1 MEPIKDDG
9 RPVALVTGGT
19 SGIGKATAR
28 MLAAQGWRVIAVGLN
43 ADGSV
48 PETQRLGRGE
58 LFTYEMD
65 VTKPSDITRILG
77 ALPRLDAIVHCAGFG
92 IAGSAECTPM
102 TLARKQFDVNYFGVL
117 QVNEIALP
125 LLRRTAARN
134 RKRGRVIVVGSIGGR
149 LGLPFQSHYSSTK
162 AALEM
167 YVEALRLEG
176 RRHGITATI
185 IEPGD
190 LSTGFTGSRILAE
203 PANSPYYDE
212 CQRSVGQMAHDEQT
226 GDGPESVARV
236 IVATLG
242 KRNPPVRIAVG
253 SSYKALIQ
261 LKRFL
266 PDRLVEFVMRRIY
279 MKPLKM
285 TEEDTEPSV
294 QLRNPHPIKCHC
306 SSSASPTPK

>member
-190 LSTGFTGSRILAE
+190 LSTGFTVSSPNQPIHRTTTNANVQSGKRLMTSRPVTVRKAW
-203 PANSPYYDE
+203 
-212 CQRSVGQMAHDEQT
+212 
-226 GDGPESVARV
+226 PES
-236 IVATLG
+236 
-242 KRNPPVRIAVG
+242 
-253 SSYKALIQ
+253 SS
-261 LKRFL
+261 
-266 PDRLVEFVMRRIY
+266 RRSANAI
-279 MKPLKM
+279 
-285 TEEDTEPSV
+285 
-294 QLRNPHPIKCHC
+294 LRC
-306 SSSASPTPK
+306 ASPSAAATRP

>member
-9 RPVALVTGGT
+9 RPVVLVTGGT
-19 SGIGKATAR
+19 SGIGRATAR
-28 MLAAQGWRVIAVGLN
+28 MLAEWGWHVVAVGLGV
-43 ADGSV
+43 DGRA
-48 PETQRLGRGE
+48 PETQRIGRGE
-58 LFTYEMD
+58 LRTYEMD
-65 VTKPSDITRILG
+65 VTKPADITRIVS

-102 TLARKQFDVNYFGVL
+102 ALARKQFDVNYFGVL
-117 QVNEIALP
+117 QVNELALP

-190 LSTGFTGSRILAE
+190 YPPDSPDRASSPSRPIRRTTTNASVQSGKWLMTSRPV
-203 PANSPYYDE
+203 PA
-212 CQRSVGQMAHDEQT
+212 RSAW
-226 GDGPESVARV
+226 PES
-236 IVATLG
+236 
-242 KRNPPVRIAVG
+242 
-253 SSYKALIQ
+253 S
-261 LKRFL
+261 
-266 PDRLVEFVMRRIY
+266 
-279 MKPLKM
+279 
-285 TEEDTEPSV
+285 
-294 QLRNPHPIKCHC
+294 
-306 SSSASPTPK
+306 

>member
-28 MLAAQGWRVIAVGLN
+28 MLAAQGWRVIAVGLD

-65 VTKPSDITRILG
+65 VTKPADITRILG

-190 LSTGFTGSRILAE
+190 LSTGFTGSPSQPIHRTTTNANVRSDKWLMTSR
-203 PANSPYYDE
+203 PATV
-212 CQRSVGQMAHDEQT
+212 RKAR
-226 GDGPESVARV
+226 PES
-236 IVATLG
+236 
-242 KRNPPVRIAVG
+242 
-253 SSYKALIQ
+253 SS
-261 LKRFL
+261 
-266 PDRLVEFVMRRIY
+266 RRSANAI
-279 MKPLKM
+279 P
-285 TEEDTEPSV
+285 
-294 QLRNPHPIKCHC
+294 RC
-306 SSSASPTPK
+306 ASPSAAATRP

>member
-1 MEPIKDDG
+1 
-9 RPVALVTGGT
+9 
-19 SGIGKATAR
+19 
-28 MLAAQGWRVIAVGLN
+28 MLAVRGWHVISVGL
-43 ADGSV
+43 DTEESI

-65 VTKPSDITRILG
+65 VTKPADIMCILN

-117 QVNEIALP
+117 QVNEL
-125 LLRRTAARN
+125 
-134 RKRGRVIVVGSIGGR
+134 
-149 LGLPFQSHYSSTK
+149 
-162 AALEM
+162 
-167 YVEALRLEG
+167 ALRLEG

-212 CQRSVGQMAHDEQT
+212 CQRSVGQIAHDEQT
-226 GDGPESVARV
+226 GAGPESAVRV
-236 IVATLG
+236 IAATLG

-253 SSYKALIQ
+253 GSYKVLMQ
-261 LKRFL
+261 LKRVL
-266 PDRLVEFVMRRIY
+266 PDRIVEFVMRRIY
-279 MKPLKM
+279 MKP
-285 TEEDTEPSV
+285 
-294 QLRNPHPIKCHC
+294 
-306 SSSASPTPK
+306 

>member
-28 MLAAQGWRVIAVGLN
+28 MLAVRGWRVIAVGLG
-43 ADGSV
+43 ADENI
-48 PETQRLGRGE
+48 PETQRLGHSE
-58 LFTYEMD
+58 LLTYEMD
-65 VTKPSDITRILG
+65 VTKPADITRILG

-203 PANSPYYDE
+203 PANSP
-212 CQRSVGQMAHDEQT
+212 A
-226 GDGPESVARV
+226 PES
-236 IVATLG
+236 
-242 KRNPPVRIAVG
+242 
-253 SSYKALIQ
+253 SSHH
-261 LKRFL
+261 
-266 PDRLVEFVMRRIY
+266 M
-279 MKPLKM
+279 PLFFISFSDSKVS
-285 TEEDTEPSV
+285 DP
-294 QLRNPHPIKCHC
+294 
-306 SSSASPTPK
+306 SSASRGVSSTALIDAAVDAAAAIVFLLS

>member
-1 MEPIKDDG
+1 
-9 RPVALVTGGT
+9 
-19 SGIGKATAR
+19 
-28 MLAAQGWRVIAVGLN
+28 
-43 ADGSV
+43 
-48 PETQRLGRGE
+48 
-58 LFTYEMD
+58 MD
-65 VTKPSDITRILG
+65 VTKPADITRILS

-190 LSTGFTGSRILAE
+190 LSTGFTGTRILDE

-242 KRNPPVRIAVG
+242 KHNPPVHIAVG
-253 SSYKALIQ
+253 SSYKALMQ

-266 PDRLVEFVMRRIY
+266 PDRIVEFVMRRIY
-279 MKPLKM
+279 MKP
-285 TEEDTEPSV
+285 
-294 QLRNPHPIKCHC
+294 
-306 SSSASPTPK
+306 

>member
-19 SGIGKATAR
+19 SGIGRATAR
-28 MLAAQGWRVIAVGLN
+28 MLAAQGWRVIAVGLD

-65 VTKPSDITRILG
+65 VTKPADITRILG

-102 TLARKQFDVNYFGVL
+102 TLARKQFDVNYFGVS

-176 RRHGITATI
+176 PQSSNRVTYPLDSPARVSSPNQPIHRTTTNANVRSGKWLMT
-185 IEPGD
+185 
-190 LSTGFTGSRILAE
+190 SRLVTVRKAW
-203 PANSPYYDE
+203 
-212 CQRSVGQMAHDEQT
+212 
-226 GDGPESVARV
+226 PES
-236 IVATLG
+236 
-242 KRNPPVRIAVG
+242 
-253 SSYKALIQ
+253 SS
-261 LKRFL
+261 
-266 PDRLVEFVMRRIY
+266 RRSANAI
-279 MKPLKM
+279 
-285 TEEDTEPSV
+285 
-294 QLRNPHPIKCHC
+294 LRC
-306 SSSASPTPK
+306 ASPSTAATRP

>member
-1 MEPIKDDG
+1 MVHMEPIKDDG
-9 RPVALVTGGT
+9 RLVALVTGGT
-19 SGIGKATAR
+19 SGIGQATAR
-28 MLAAQGWRVIAVGLN
+28 MLAVRDWHVVSVGL
-43 ADGSV
+43 DTEESI
-48 PETQRLGRGE
+48 PETQHIGRGE

-65 VTKPSDITRILG
+65 ITKPADITRILS

-102 TLARKQFDVNYFGVL
+102 VLARKQFDVNYFGVL
-117 QVNEIALP
+117 QVNELALP

-176 RRHGITATI
+176 HRHGIIATI

-190 LSTGFTGSRILAE
+190 LSTGFTGWRIIAE
-203 PANSPYYDE
+203 PADSPYYDE

-226 GDGPESVARV
+226 GDSPESAAQV

-242 KRNPPVRIAVG
+242 KRNPPVRVAVG
-253 SSYKALIQ
+253 GSYKALMQ

-266 PDRLVEFVMRRIY
+266 PDRIVEFVMRRIY
-279 MKPLKM
+279 MKP
-285 TEEDTEPSV
+285 
-294 QLRNPHPIKCHC
+294 
-306 SSSASPTPK
+306 

>member
-28 MLAAQGWRVIAVGLN
+28 MLAVRGWRVIAVGLG
-43 ADGSV
+43 ADENI
-48 PETQRLGRGE
+48 PETQRLGHSE
-58 LFTYEMD
+58 LLTYEMD
-65 VTKPSDITRILG
+65 VTKPADITRILG

-190 LSTGFTGSRILAE
+190 LSTGFTGSRPVICVSSPNQPIHRTTTNANVRSGKWLMTSR
-203 PANSPYYDE
+203 PATV
-212 CQRSVGQMAHDEQT
+212 RKAW
-226 GDGPESVARV
+226 PES
-236 IVATLG
+236 
-242 KRNPPVRIAVG
+242 
-253 SSYKALIQ
+253 SS
-261 LKRFL
+261 
-266 PDRLVEFVMRRIY
+266 RRSANAI
-279 MKPLKM
+279 P
-285 TEEDTEPSV
+285 
-294 QLRNPHPIKCHC
+294 RR
-306 SSSASPTPK
+306 ASPSAAATRP

>member
-28 MLAAQGWRVIAVGLN
+28 MLAAQGWRVIAVGLD

-65 VTKPSDITRILG
+65 VTKPADITRILG

-190 LSTGFTGSRILAE
+190 LSTGFTGSSPSQPIHRTTTNANVRSDKWLMTSR
-203 PANSPYYDE
+203 PATV
-212 CQRSVGQMAHDEQT
+212 RKAR
-226 GDGPESVARV
+226 PES
-236 IVATLG
+236 
-242 KRNPPVRIAVG
+242 
-253 SSYKALIQ
+253 SS
-261 LKRFL
+261 
-266 PDRLVEFVMRRIY
+266 RRSANAI
-279 MKPLKM
+279 P
-285 TEEDTEPSV
+285 
-294 QLRNPHPIKCHC
+294 RC
-306 SSSASPTPK
+306 ASPSAAATRP

>member
-1 MEPIKDDG
+1 M
-9 RPVALVTGGT
+9 ALVTGGT

-28 MLAAQGWRVIAVGLN
+28 MLAVRGWRVIAVGLG
-43 ADGSV
+43 ADENI
-48 PETQRLGRGE
+48 PETQRLGHSE
-58 LFTYEMD
+58 LLTYEMD
-65 VTKPSDITRILG
+65 VTKPADITRILG

-190 LSTGFTGSRILAE
+190 LSTGFTGSSPNQPIHRTTTNANVRSGKWLMTSR
-203 PANSPYYDE
+203 PATV
-212 CQRSVGQMAHDEQT
+212 RKAW
-226 GDGPESVARV
+226 PES
-236 IVATLG
+236 
-242 KRNPPVRIAVG
+242 
-253 SSYKALIQ
+253 SS
-261 LKRFL
+261 
-266 PDRLVEFVMRRIY
+266 RRSANAI
-279 MKPLKM
+279 P
-285 TEEDTEPSV
+285 
-294 QLRNPHPIKCHC
+294 RC
-306 SSSASPTPK
+306 ASPSAAATRP

>member
-1 MEPIKDDG
+1 
-9 RPVALVTGGT
+9 
-19 SGIGKATAR
+19 
-28 MLAAQGWRVIAVGLN
+28 
-43 ADGSV
+43 
-48 PETQRLGRGE
+48 
-58 LFTYEMD
+58 
-65 VTKPSDITRILG
+65 
-77 ALPRLDAIVHCAGFG
+77 
-92 IAGSAECTPM
+92 
-102 TLARKQFDVNYFGVL
+102 
-117 QVNEIALP
+117 
-125 LLRRTAARN
+125 
-134 RKRGRVIVVGSIGGR
+134 
-149 LGLPFQSHYSSTK
+149 
-162 AALEM
+162 M

-190 LSTGFTGSRILAE
+190 LSTGFTDSRILAE

-253 SSYKALIQ
+253 GSYKALMQ

-279 MKPLKM
+279 MKP
-285 TEEDTEPSV
+285 
-294 QLRNPHPIKCHC
+294 
-306 SSSASPTPK
+306 

>member
-1 MEPIKDDG
+1 MVHMEPIKDDG
-9 RPVALVTGGT
+9 RLVALVTGGT
-19 SGIGKATAR
+19 SGIGQATAR
-28 MLAAQGWRVIAVGLN
+28 MLAVRGWHVVSVGL
-43 ADGSV
+43 DTEESI
-48 PETQRLGRGE
+48 PETQHIGRGE

-65 VTKPSDITRILG
+65 VTKPADITRILS

-185 IEPGD
+185 IEPGAHRRRQQLQGPD
-190 LSTGFTGSRILAE
+190 ATQAFPTRSHSRIRHA
-203 PANSPYYDE
+203 PYLYE
-212 CQRSVGQMAHDEQT
+212 TVIYEHG
-226 GDGPESVARV
+226 ESLS
-236 IVATLG
+236 I
-242 KRNPPVRIAVG
+242 
-253 SSYKALIQ
+253 
-261 LKRFL
+261 FL
-266 PDRLVEFVMRRIY
+266 PYLTGKNKQHGRRH
-279 MKPLKM
+279 
-285 TEEDTEPSV
+285 
-294 QLRNPHPIKCHC
+294 R
-306 SSSASPTPK
+306 

>member
-1 MEPIKDDG
+1 
-9 RPVALVTGGT
+9 
-19 SGIGKATAR
+19 
-28 MLAAQGWRVIAVGLN
+28 
-43 ADGSV
+43 
-48 PETQRLGRGE
+48 
-58 LFTYEMD
+58 
-65 VTKPSDITRILG
+65 
-77 ALPRLDAIVHCAGFG
+77 
-92 IAGSAECTPM
+92 
-102 TLARKQFDVNYFGVL
+102 
-117 QVNEIALP
+117 
-125 LLRRTAARN
+125 
-134 RKRGRVIVVGSIGGR
+134 
-149 LGLPFQSHYSSTK
+149 
-162 AALEM
+162 M

-212 CQRSVGQMAHDEQT
+212 CQRSVGQMAHDEQ
-226 GDGPESVARV
+226 ARV

-279 MKPLKM
+279 MKP
-285 TEEDTEPSV
+285 
-294 QLRNPHPIKCHC
+294 
-306 SSSASPTPK
+306 

>member
-1 MEPIKDDG
+1 MMDG
-9 RPVALVTGGT
+9 RWHWSPA
-19 SGIGKATAR
+19 AR
-28 MLAAQGWRVIAVGLN
+28 AVSARRLHGCSLCGVGVGLG
-43 ADGSV
+43 ADENI
-48 PETQRLGRGE
+48 PETQRLGHSE
-58 LFTYEMD
+58 LLTYEMD
-65 VTKPSDITRILG
+65 VTKPADITRILG

-253 SSYKALIQ
+253 SSYKALMQ

-279 MKPLKM
+279 MKP
-285 TEEDTEPSV
+285 
-294 QLRNPHPIKCHC
+294 
-306 SSSASPTPK
+306 

>member
-9 RPVALVTGGT
+9 RLVALVTGGT
-19 SGIGKATAR
+19 SGIGQATAR
-28 MLAAQGWRVIAVGLN
+28 VLAVRDWHVVSVGL
-43 ADGSV
+43 DTEESI
-48 PETQRLGRGE
+48 PETQHIGRGE

-65 VTKPSDITRILG
+65 VTKPADITRILS

-102 TLARKQFDVNYFGVL
+102 TLARKQFDVNYYGVL

-253 SSYKALIQ
+253 GSYKALMQ

-266 PDRLVEFVMRRIY
+266 PDRIVEFVMRRIY
-279 MKPLKM
+279 MKP
-285 TEEDTEPSV
+285 
-294 QLRNPHPIKCHC
+294 
-306 SSSASPTPK
+306 